1 MIRKESGMN
10 LVTEKKKLGDKAL
23 LNIKKMTD
31 RNNHTENR
39 RKLSSLM
46 GNDKLAQ
53 FYKAMATLNL
63 VFNGDITS
71 EGNCRIEMPKLN
83 MLKEGGE
90 MKLEVIADDMYFNP
104 WNSDFELKKSKSVTV
119 EVKQPTDKVIKEN
132 KATVKVN
139 VPKETKPKSR
149 VGKPKKTLKESNF
162 TKQDL
167 KKLLLKLRS

>member
-1 MIRKESGMN
+1 MYTLYS
-10 LVTEKKKLGDKAL
+10 DKN
-23 LNIKKMTD
+23 NIFECDIQLEGASITQAFA
-31 RNNHTENR
+31 RVIVEGNN
-39 RKLSSLM
+39 
-46 GNDKLAQ
+46 
-53 FYKAMATLNL
+53 LNL

-139 VPKETKPKSR
+139 IPKEVKPKRMVS
-149 VGKPKKTLKESNF
+149 KPKKTLKESNF

>member
-1 MIRKESGMN
+1 MYTLYSDKNNIFECDIQLEGASITQAFARVIVE
-10 LVTEKKKLGDKAL
+10 GD
-23 LNIKKMTD
+23 N
-31 RNNHTENR
+31 
-39 RKLSSLM
+39 
-46 GNDKLAQ
+46 
-53 FYKAMATLNL
+53 LNL

-119 EVKQPTDKVIKEN
+119 EVKQPTNKVIKEN

>member
-1 MIRKESGMN
+1 MYTLYSDKNNIFECDIQLEGASISQAFARVIVE
-10 LVTEKKKLGDKAL
+10 GD
-23 LNIKKMTD
+23 N
-31 RNNHTENR
+31 
-39 RKLSSLM
+39 
-46 GNDKLAQ
+46 
-53 FYKAMATLNL
+53 LNL
-63 VFNGDITS
+63 VFNGNITN
-71 EGNCRIEMPKLN
+71 EGNCRIEMPKLT

-104 WNSDFELKKSKSVTV
+104 WNSDFELKKSKSITV

-139 VPKETKPKSR
+139 LPKETKLQRKVSQ
-149 VGKPKKTLKESNF
+149 PKKTIKESNF

>member
-1 MIRKESGMN
+1 MYTLYS
-10 LVTEKKKLGDKAL
+10 DKN
-23 LNIKKMTD
+23 NIFECD
-31 RNNHTENR
+31 IQLEGAS
-39 RKLSSLM
+39 LSQAFARVIVE
-46 GNDKLAQ
+46 GEE
-53 FYKAMATLNL
+53 LNL
-63 VFNGDITS
+63 IFKGEITN

-119 EVKQPTDKVIKEN
+119 EVKQPTDNVIKEN

-139 VPKETKPKSR
+139 IPKETKPKRR
-149 VGKPKKTLKESNF
+149 VSQPKKTLKESNF

>member
-1 MIRKESGMN
+1 MYTLYSDKNNIFECDIQLEGASISQAFARVIVE
-10 LVTEKKKLGDKAL
+10 GD
-23 LNIKKMTD
+23 N
-31 RNNHTENR
+31 
-39 RKLSSLM
+39 
-46 GNDKLAQ
+46 
-53 FYKAMATLNL
+53 LNL

-90 MKLEVIADDMYFNP
+90 MKLEIIADDMYFNP

-119 EVKQPTDKVIKEN
+119 EVKQPTNKVIKEN

-139 VPKETKPKSR
+139 IPKEVKPKRR
-149 VGKPKKTLKESNF
+149 VSQPKKTLKESNF